1 MENIWP
7 NVMPKILLDT
17 NLLLRFLIGDNP
29 KKANAVKLLLKT
41 SRQQLTVTD
50 MAFAELA
57 WVMVSFYGF
66 EKGKIIAKLASI
78 LDIESIKASK
88 KLLRHSLV
96 IYARH
101 NIDFIDAY
109 HAAFMKLK
117 SYDAIYS
124 YDKDFD
130 KVAGLKRLEP

>member
-1 MENIWP
+1 LP
-7 NVMPKILLDT
+7 NAMLKVLLDT
-17 NLLLRFLIGDNP
+17 NLLLRFLTDDDP
-29 KKANAVKLLLKT
+29 KKAKAVERLLKT
-41 SRQQLTVTD
+41 SKQPLTVTD

-57 WVMVSFYGF
+57 WVMASFYGF
-66 EKGKIIAKLASI
+66 EKSKIIVKLASI
-78 LDIESIKASK
+78 LDVETVKASK

-124 YDKDFD
+124 YDRDFD
-130 KVAGLKRLEP
+130 KVSDLKRLEP

>member
-1 MENIWP
+1 MP
-7 NVMPKILLDT
+7 NAMSKILLDT
-17 NLLLRFLIGDNP
+17 NLLLRFLTGDDP
-29 KKANAVKLLLKT
+29 KKAKSVELLLKT
-41 SRQQLTVTD
+41 SKQPLTVTD

-66 EKGKIIAKLASI
+66 EKSKIIAKLASI
-78 LDIESIKASK
+78 LDMGTIKASK
-88 KLLRHSLV
+88 KLLRQSLV

-117 SYDAIYS
+117 SYYAIYS
-124 YDKDFD
+124 YDRDFD